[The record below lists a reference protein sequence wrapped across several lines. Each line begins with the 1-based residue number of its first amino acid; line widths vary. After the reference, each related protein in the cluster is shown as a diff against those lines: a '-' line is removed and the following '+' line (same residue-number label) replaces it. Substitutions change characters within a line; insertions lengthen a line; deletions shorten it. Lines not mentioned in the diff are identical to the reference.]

1 VVGTRRSGEKQD
13 GLEVTWTLEEDQMRR
28 IILLIM
34 IGVLAPV
41 IAAAGTVQPL
51 NVKTGLWETT
61 MTTQITGM
69 PPIPP
74 EVLNKMTPERRAK
87 VEAAM
92 KERASQGPQTHT
104 GKRCVTQEELNKGPF
119 GDKMKS
125 CTQTVLNS
133 TGQKMEI
140 HEVCT
145 AGDTKT
151 DVTFQIEALSSESVK
166 GAGRVAVTRGG
177 RTMNAETSLT
187 AKWIG
192 AACTGKE

>member
-1 VVGTRRSGEKQD
+1 
-13 GLEVTWTLEEDQMRR
+13 MRR
-28 IILLIM
+28 IMLAMM
-34 IGVLAPV
+34 IGVVVPV
-41 IAAAGTVQPL
+41 IVAAGTVQPL

-61 MTTQITGM
+61 MTTQITGL

-74 EVLNKMTPERRAK
+74 DVLNKMTPERRAK

-92 KERASQGPQTHT
+92 KANASQGPQTHIR
-104 GKRCVTQEELNKGPF
+104 KRCVTQEDLNKGPF
-119 GDKMKS
+119 GDKLKS

-133 TGQKMEI
+133 TGKKMEI

-145 AGDTKT
+145 TADTKT
-151 DVTFQIEALSSESVK
+151 DVTFQVEALNPEHVK

-177 RTMNAETSLT
+177 RTMNAETTLA

-192 AACTGKE
+192 AECTDKE